1 MPSPIIERVK
11 AHRESLGRKQI
22 EVPEWPDADGNPLVL
37 YCKPITLGELKR
49 WYKGISGD
57 DISVLVDVI
66 IGKSED
72 TNGERMFSLEDK
84 QPLLR
89 IAEFSVVSRIA
100 GEMIEHA
107 DDLDEIE
114 KN

>member
-1 MPSPIIERVK
+1 MASPIIERVK
-11 AHRESLGRKQI
+11 AHRDALGRKMI
-22 EVPEWPDADGNPLVL
+22 EVEEWPDECGQPTVI
-37 YCKPITLGELKR
+37 YSKPITLGELRR
-49 WYKGISGD
+49 WYKGINGD

-66 IGKSED
+66 IAKAENED
-72 TNGERMFSLEDK
+72 GERLFTLEDK

-100 GEMIEHA
+100 GEMMDHS

>member
-1 MPSPIIERVK
+1 MASPIIERVK
-11 AHRESLGRKQI
+11 AHRDALGRKMI
-22 EVPEWPDADGNPLVL
+22 EVEEWPDECGQPTVI
-37 YCKPITLGELKR
+37 YSKPITLGELRR
-49 WYKGISGD
+49 WYKGINGD

-66 IGKSED
+66 IAKAEND
-72 TNGERMFSLEDK
+72 DGERLFTLEDK

-100 GEMIEHA
+100 GEMMDHS

>member
-1 MPSPIIERVK
+1 MASPIIERVK
-11 AHRESLGRKQI
+11 AHREALGRKVI
-22 EVPEWPDADGNPLVL
+22 EVEEWPDDDGQPTVM
-37 YCKPITLGELKR
+37 YAKPISLGELRK
-49 WYKGISGD
+49 WYKGINGD

-66 IGKSED
+66 IAKAED
-72 TNGERMFSLEDK
+72 EAGERLFTLEDK

-100 GEMIEHA
+100 GAMMDHES
-107 DDLDEIE
+107 DLDDIE

>member
-1 MPSPIIERVK
+1 MASPIIERVK
-11 AHRESLGRKQI
+11 AHRDALGRKMI
-22 EVPEWPDADGNPLVL
+22 EVEEWPDESGQPTVI
-37 YCKPITLGELKR
+37 YSKPITLGELRR
-49 WYKGISGD
+49 WYKGINGD

-66 IGKSED
+66 IAKAEND
-72 TNGERMFSLEDK
+72 DGERLFTLEDK

-100 GEMIEHA
+100 GEMMDHS

>member
-11 AHRESLGRKQI
+11 AHRDALGRKEI
-22 EVPEWPDADGNPLVL
+22 EVPEWPDDDGQPLVIHS
-37 YCKPITLGELKR
+37 KPITLGELKR

-66 IGKSED
+66 IGKAENA
-72 TNGERMFSLEDK
+72 TGERLFTLEDK

-100 GEMIEHA
+100 GEMIDHS
-107 DDLDEIE
+107 DDLDDIE